1 MGIALVTYASMG
13 QNRAV
18 NQTSAAPNSTMFF
31 DPTLIKAARKI
42 YRTYC
47 NLNSQINRK
56 PLGVAIDRESYK
68 GQLVFREKPI
78 LLPGECFIH
87 INQIEAELY

>member
-1 MGIALVTYASMG
+1 MGIALVTYASIR

-18 NQTSAAPNSTMFF
+18 NQTSAVPSSAAFF

-47 NLNSQINRK
+47 NLNSQVNRK
-56 PLGVAIDRESYK
+56 PCGVAINRENYR

-78 LLPGECFIH
+78 LLPGECFIP